1 MNKGVVTA
9 GARLVWR
16 RQSVVWWI
24 FLVNLILAVIGTQPV
39 ASNTAAVLDHSL
51 AAGRLV
57 HGFDLTVFFS
67 LMAQPSHPL
76 SDVAPSISSVVIFFL
91 FMLFIE
97 GGVLELYYLDRK
109 LTRAEFFS
117 ACGTFFW
124 RFARLLIYSLI
135 LVVPTFVLASFVV
148 SHSDTLARDA
158 PQPMRG
164 FWFEVGGL
172 LVVLLLLL
180 IVRLWFDFAQVDAVR
195 EGERAMRRSLRRALG
210 AVRGHFWPLFWMF
223 LRIQFV
229 AWIGLAVAVLIWVKL
244 VRPESIL
251 TSFFVSQAALLLW
264 LGARLWQRA
273 SETIWYQRQFPSLV
287 PAPSEPQFSPSEP
300 LAFEPAAPEP
310 TIDG

>member
-1 MNKGVVTA
+1 MNSGVVIG

-24 FLVNLILAVIGTQPV
+24 FLVNLILAVMGTLPV

-57 HGFDLTVFFS
+57 HGFDLAVLFN

-76 SDVAPSISSVVIFFL
+76 SDVAPSISSVAIFFL

-97 GGVLELYYLDRK
+97 GGVLELYRLDRK
-109 LTRAEFFS
+109 LTRAEFFG
-117 ACGTFFW
+117 ACGTYFW
-124 RFARLLIYSLI
+124 RFARLVIYSLI
-135 LVVPTFVLASFVV
+135 LIVPIFLLASFVV
-148 SHSDTLARDA
+148 GRSDRLASDA
-158 PQPMRG
+158 THPMLG

-180 IVRLWFDFAQVDAVR
+180 TVRLWFDLAQVDAVR

-210 AVRGHFWPLFWMF
+210 VMRSHFWSLFWMF
-223 LRIQFV
+223 LRIHLV
-229 AWIGLAVAVLIWVKL
+229 GWMALAAAVLIWVRL
-244 VRPESIL
+244 VRPESIRA
-251 TSFFVSQAALLLW
+251 SFFVSQAALLLW

-273 SETIWYQRQFPSLV
+273 SETIWYQRHFTYPVS
-287 PAPSEPQFSPSEP
+287 APSEPQFSPSQP
-300 LAFEPAAPEP
+300 IALEPAAPEP
-310 TIDG
+310 TLDG